1 VLRVR
6 LLGDIAAERDGE
18 PVPLSGPHRRLLAF
32 LALHP
37 GSHERDALAARIW
50 PDLPTARA
58 NLRTAVW
65 GLRRALGVDAV
76 EATRT
81 SVALAGAVRDLDE
94 IGPVIA
100 GGDLSPLDA
109 TPCVGLDD
117 DWVAVARAE
126 HLRRC
131 VAALDALG
139 RRAGPGRRRALDG
152 PALRADPA

>member
-6 LLGDIAAERDGE
+6 LLGDI
-18 PVPLSGPHRRLLAF
+18 
-32 LALHP
+32 
-37 GSHERDALAARIW
+37 
-50 PDLPTARA
+50 
-58 NLRTAVW
+58 
-65 GLRRALGVDAV
+65 V

-117 DWVAVARAE
+117 DWVAAARAE

-131 VAALDALG
+131 VAALDAL
-139 RRAGPGRRRALDG
+139 AAAAP
-152 PALRADPA
+152 DPADAVRWTARRCALTRWTSPPTGC

>member
-1 VLRVR
+1 MLRVR

-37 GSHERDALAARIW
+37 GPHERDALAARFW

-65 GLRRALGVDAV
+65 GLRRALGADAV

-81 SVALAGAVRDLDE
+81 SVALARAVRDLDE

-100 GGDLSPLDA
+100 GGTSPLDA

-117 DWVAVARAE
+117 DWVAAARAE

-131 VAALDALG
+131 VAALDALAAP
-139 RRAGPGRRRALDG
+139 RRTRPTPRAGRPGAAR
-152 PALRADPA
+152 